1 MTAKPL
7 SVAFHIGAHKTATT
21 HLQRSLRSA
30 AGQLAGLG
38 VQYYGPDT
46 LRLPGRSL
54 QSLFGLKHQAADDL
68 VNRSAAE
75 QLARLRKDGHRLV
88 FSEENF
94 IGALNTPNG
103 RKMKCR
109 YKVADARITGLS
121 AAMGQ
126 SIDIHLAVRRPTAFL
141 NSAYC
146 QLLLGGRVQPLKH
159 YLKSHGIASVD
170 WVDLVSRLRA
180 ARGVGAVTVWRYE
193 DYGTLFPQIIAGLV
207 GQDAAASVTPPRRRV
222 NRGLSA
228 AAVAQVLEQAGDVTG
243 ENSARAARKA
253 LPVEDGHPPFDGF
266 SEKEHA
272 ISDAAYARQ
281 IAAIAQMDG
290 VNLLRPDLL

>member
-1 MTAKPL
+1 MTSKPL

-21 HLQRSLRSA
+21 HLQRSLKSA
-30 AGQLAGLG
+30 TNQLAEHG

-54 QSLFGLKHQAADDL
+54 QSLFGLKHQAPDDMEK
-68 VNRSAAE
+68 RPAAE
-75 QLARLRKDGHRLV
+75 QLARLRQDGHRLV

-94 IGALNTPNG
+94 IGALNSPNG
-103 RKMKCR
+103 RKMKRR
-109 YKVADARITGLS
+109 YKSADARLTGLS
-121 AAMGQ
+121 AALGQ
-126 SIDIHLAVRRPTAFL
+126 TIDVHLAVRRPTAFL

-146 QLLLGGRVQPLKH
+146 QLLLGGRVQPLKS
-159 YLKSHGIASVD
+159 YLKSHGIGTVD
-170 WVDLVSRLRA
+170 WVDLVGRLRA
-180 ARGVGAVTVWRYE
+180 AHGVGAITVWRYE
-193 DYGTLFPQIIAGLV
+193 DYGALFPQIIAGLV
-207 GQDAAASVTPPRRRV
+207 GQDAAAAVRPPRRRV

-228 AAVAQVLEQAGDVTG
+228 AAVAQVLEQAGDVTA

-253 LPVEDGHPPFDGF
+253 LSVEDGHPPFDGF

-281 IAAIAQMDG
+281 IATIAQMDG
-290 VNLLRPDLL
+290 VTLLDPDKH